1 MKRFFILM
9 SFCFCVFSCSMEEDN
24 YNLVVNHYHSYI
36 GIMGGSL
43 FLDIQ
48 SNSHWS
54 VSTDA
59 DWIRV
64 IPESGVG
71 DGELTVLVS
80 EAEEPR
86 EGKIQFTL
94 PDGMVKK
101 AFISQGNEEGFIK
114 ILEDTGGY
122 NDRKQYKG
130 GFVVL
135 ANKPWT
141 LECEDWINVYPR
153 YSKKYRTEVLYT
165 VTGKSGR
172 VNAHFTL
179 TLNDGTCLYFE
190 HSFFLY

>member
-1 MKRFFILM
+1 MKKFFLLI
-9 SFCFCVFSCSMEEDN
+9 SFCFCLFSCSMEEDN

-43 FLDIQ
+43 FLDIE

-71 DGELTVLVS
+71 DGELTVLVA

-86 EGKIQFTL
+86 EGNIQFTL

-114 ILEDTGGY
+114 ILEYPTGY
-122 NDRKQYKG
+122 NDGKQYKG

-135 ANKPWT
+135 ANRPWT
-141 LECEDWINVYPR
+141 LECEDWINIYPR
-153 YSKKYRTEVLYT
+153 HSKKYRTEVLYT
-165 VTGKSGR
+165 VTGKSGL
-172 VNAHFTL
+172 VNMHFTL
-179 TLNDGTCLYFE
+179 TLNDGTCLYLE
-190 HSFFLY
+190 SRFFMY